1 MTFLI
6 RRLVGAAFVIF
17 AATTMV
23 FLILHW
29 LPGDPAVLV
38 AGDDAPAA
46 TIAHVRAQLGS
57 DQPLWHQYGSYLGH
71 LARGDLGTSFSTQE
85 PVAARIRAQILATVE
100 LTAFSMLIAITLGIL
115 LGVISAVDRGG
126 WVDNTIQ
133 SLLLFFSSMPS
144 FWLGIVLILIFSV
157 ALRWLPAIGN
167 GSVAQLILPAS
178 CLGLASSG
186 RLARMVRNSVL
197 DVLDEPF
204 VNAVRAKG
212 LTEPA
217 VLYRHVLRNA
227 LIPVITF
234 FGVLTG
240 ELLSSTVVVETL
252 FARQGLGRLIYEAI
266 GVKDIPMVQGA
277 VLVAA
282 VFYVLINLV
291 VDLSYGAIDS
301 RIRSQG

>member
-1 MTFLI
+1 MAFVI
-6 RRLVGAAFVIF
+6 RRLVGAAFVVF

-46 TIAHVRAQLGS
+46 TIEHVRAQLGS
-57 DQPLWHQYGSYLGH
+57 DQPLASQYVAYLGH
-71 LARGDLGTSFSTQE
+71 LARGDLGVSFSTQE

-100 LTAFSMLIAITLGIL
+100 LTAFSLLIAVVLGLL

-126 WVDNTIQ
+126 WIDHGVQ

-157 ALRWLPAIGN
+157 GLRWLPAIGN
-167 GSVAQLILPAS
+167 GSFAQLILPAS
-178 CLGLASSG
+178 CLGLASAG

-204 VNAVRAKG
+204 VNALRGKG
-212 LTEPA
+212 LTEQA

-227 LIPVITF
+227 LIPVITLL
-234 FGVLTG
+234 GVITG

-252 FARQGLGRLIYEAI
+252 FARQGLGRLIYEAV

-282 VFYVLINLV
+282 IFYVLINLV
-291 VDLSYGAIDS
+291 VDLSYGSIDS